1 MGRELFLDFFTEHEV
16 PVIRKRRH
24 TFLKMDDENV
34 YILKEGVVKVSVL
47 MRDGR
52 EFNIAYLKGF
62 DILSMFKDAVVDCKF
77 SSLMIRVESEEASF
91 CLVSRED
98 FSRAV
103 KQDEKLK
110 EYVEAY
116 YRENLQRAL
125 YRQKCMTM
133 NGKSGAIY
141 AFLYN
146 LISLFGKE
154 NEEGILIDMQVTND
168 DIAGFCG
175 ISTRNSVNRILRGLR
190 ENGVISV
197 ENQKILIKDKEYLE
211 QYMQRL
217 YRFGIDETRKHAI
230 SPLLCS
236 RCV

>member
-103 KQDEKLK
+103 KRDEKLK

-190 ENGVISV
+190 EENVIRIV
-197 ENQKILIKDKEYLE
+197 DNKILILNADYLKP
-211 QYMQRL
+211 YA
-217 YRFGIDETRKHAI
+217 D
-230 SPLLCS
+230 
-236 RCV
+236 

>member
-190 ENGVISV
+190 EENVIRIV
-197 ENQKILIKDKEYLE
+197 DNKILILNAYYLKP
-211 QYMQRL
+211 YA
-217 YRFGIDETRKHAI
+217 D
-230 SPLLCS
+230 
-236 RCV
+236 

>member
-52 EFNIAYLKGF
+52 EFNITYAKGPN
-62 DILSMFKDAVVDCKF
+62 LL
-77 SSLMIRVESEEASF
+77 SLMCDTLREDVAYRIRIRVESEEASF

-190 ENGVISV
+190 EENVIRIV
-197 ENQKILIKDKEYLE
+197 DNKILILNADYLKP
-211 QYMQRL
+211 YA
-217 YRFGIDETRKHAI
+217 D
-230 SPLLCS
+230 
-236 RCV
+236 

>member
-24 TFLKMDDENV
+24 TFLNMDDENV
-34 YILKEGVVKVSVL
+34 YVLKEGVVKVSVL

-77 SSLMIRVESEEASF
+77 SSLMIRVESDEASF
-91 CLVSRED
+91 YCVSKELFNQLLNEHSELV
-98 FSRAV
+98 
-103 KQDEKLK
+103 
-110 EYVEAY
+110 EYVNMY
-116 YRENLQRAL
+116 YRKKLSETIS
-125 YRQKCMTM
+125 RQELMTM

-190 ENGVISV
+190 EENVIRIV
-197 ENQKILIKDKEYLE
+197 DNKILILNADYLKP
-211 QYMQRL
+211 YA
-217 YRFGIDETRKHAI
+217 D
-230 SPLLCS
+230 
-236 RCV
+236 

>member
-1 MGRELFLDFFTEHEV
+1 MGRELFLDFFTEYEV

-24 TFLKMDDENV
+24 TFLKMDDENI

-77 SSLMIRVESEEASF
+77 SSLMIRVESDEASF
-91 CLVSRED
+91 YCVSKELFNQLLNEHSELV
-98 FSRAV
+98 
-103 KQDEKLK
+103 
-110 EYVEAY
+110 EYVNTY
-116 YRENLQRAL
+116 YRKKLSETIS
-125 YRQKCMTM
+125 RQELMTM
-133 NGKSGAIY
+133 NGKNGAVCAFIY
-141 AFLYN
+141 YLVTM
-146 LISLFGKE
+146 FGKE

-190 ENGVISV
+190 EENVIRIV
-197 ENQKILIKDKEYLE
+197 DNKILILNADYLKP
-211 QYMQRL
+211 YA
-217 YRFGIDETRKHAI
+217 D
-230 SPLLCS
+230 
-236 RCV
+236 

>member
-52 EFNIAYLKGF
+52 EYNITYAKGP
-62 DILSMFKDAVVDCKF
+62 DLL
-77 SSLMIRVESEEASF
+77 SLMCDTLREDVAYRIRIRVESEEASF

-103 KQDEKLK
+103 KRDEKLK

-116 YRENLQRAL
+116 YRENLQKAL

-190 ENGVISV
+190 EENVIRIV
-197 ENQKILIKDKEYLE
+197 DNKILILNADYLKP
-211 QYMQRL
+211 YA
-217 YRFGIDETRKHAI
+217 D
-230 SPLLCS
+230 
-236 RCV
+236 

>member
-16 PVIRKRRH
+16 PVMRKRRH

-34 YILKEGVVKVSVL
+34 YVLKEGVVKVSVL
-47 MRDGR
+47 MRDER
-52 EFNIAYLKGF
+52 EYNITYDKGPN
-62 DILSMFKDAVVDCKF
+62 LL
-77 SSLMIRVESEEASF
+77 SLMCDTLREDVAYRVRIRVESEEASF

-103 KQDEKLK
+103 KRDEKLK

-146 LISLFGKE
+146 LISLSGKE
-154 NEEGILIDMQVTND
+154 IKEGILIDMQITND

-190 ENGVISV
+190 EENVIRIV
-197 ENQKILIKDKEYLE
+197 DNKILILNADYLKP
-211 QYMQRL
+211 YA
-217 YRFGIDETRKHAI
+217 D
-230 SPLLCS
+230 
-236 RCV
+236 